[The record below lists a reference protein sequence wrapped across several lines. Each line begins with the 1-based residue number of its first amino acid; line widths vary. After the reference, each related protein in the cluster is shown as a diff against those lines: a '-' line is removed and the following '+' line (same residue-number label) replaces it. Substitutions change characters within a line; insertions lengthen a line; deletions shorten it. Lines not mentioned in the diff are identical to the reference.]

1 MSFVARGRV
10 DCKDFARFPD
20 FRSDQIEYSRS
31 LDTGRSV
38 KTSRELIWMELPLTR
53 ISRFECFE
61 MVLGAT
67 KLVGLTRGTMSTQR
81 RGYSGS
87 AWGDPK
93 TKLAWEIQPGRRLCW
108 RRRGGVLVKWFL
120 AKTVV
125 FHPPTSKS

>member
-10 DCKDFARFPD
+10 DCKDSREIPD
-20 FRSDQIEYSRS
+20 FAGVDLDGTASRS
-31 LDTGRSV
+31 NFSFR
-38 KTSRELIWMELPLTR
+38 
-53 ISRFECFE
+53 

-67 KLVGLTRGTMSTQR
+67 KLVGLTKGTMSTQR

-108 RRRGGVLVKWFL
+108 RRRGGVLMKWFL
-120 AKTVV
+120 GKTGV
-125 FHPPTSKS
+125 FHPPNSKT

>member
-1 MSFVARGRV
+1 MACSLPLAAWVHVFRREGARRLQGLSR
-10 DCKDFARFPD
+10 DF
-20 FRSDQIEYSRS
+20 
-31 LDTGRSV
+31 L
-38 KTSRELIWMELPLTR
+38 TSRELIWMELPLTR

-125 FHPPTSKS
+125 FHPPTSKT